1 LHCTIDGRINF
12 GASQLI
18 QKRRIVMNEKKRSI
32 RDNWPE
38 IKIRMKENYPQLTE
52 ADLKYIDGFEDE
64 LFKNLQLKTRNNRKE
79 LLMEFNEIMQNHKP

>member
-1 LHCTIDGRINF
+1 
-12 GASQLI
+12 
-18 QKRRIVMNEKKRSI
+18 MNEKKRSI

>member
-1 LHCTIDGRINF
+1 
-12 GASQLI
+12 
-18 QKRRIVMNEKKRSI
+18 
-32 RDNWPE
+32 
-38 IKIRMKENYPQLTE
+38 MKENYPQLTE